1 MEKSEM
7 YSNWT
12 KCTFAIPA
20 DLAETFAWLLAQAL
34 DHPIET
40 CDETT
45 MSKWLDAEK
54 LRVVASFEGSPP
66 DTLEN
71 EVHRISE
78 QLNLDHISVHTESI
92 ADNSWKEGWKAYFE
106 PQLIDERLCI
116 HPPWRAAPDAEFAI
130 EIEPGMALWYG
141 HPRNNKN
148 DAQHDVTPPRPST
161 KYNRL

>member
-34 DHPIET
+34 DLPIET

-45 MSKWLDAEK
+45 MSKWLDGETPGGGII
-54 LRVVASFEGSPP
+54 EGSPP

-71 EVHRISE
+71 EVH
-78 QLNLDHISVHTESI
+78 ES
-92 ADNSWKEGWKAYFE
+92 A
-106 PQLIDERLCI
+106 
-116 HPPWRAAPDAEFAI
+116 
-130 EIEPGMALWYG
+130 
-141 HPRNNKN
+141 NN
-148 DAQHDVTPPRPST
+148 
-161 KYNRL
+161 